1 MADSF
6 NRIFQP
12 GRMAYLLALAIM
24 CCAPGVAAGRLL
36 VRADQVKVDQG
47 SVYLDL
53 SVWNCSGHRVVE
65 QLADLPWGEHAIGI
79 VVYAAGPRA
88 GQPLEE
94 TGLIEDFPIKEVTI
108 SPGSSVSGRI
118 NLSRRFPRLSR
129 YREYNGLVLFWV
141 YDLSLI
147 QGGADAYV
155 GGMLP
160 FVPSSSDAPSM
171 SAANPC
177 D

>member
-1 MADSF
+1 MINESSPMAF
-6 NRIFQP
+6 
-12 GRMAYLLALAIM
+12 LLVLALL
-24 CCAPGVAAGRLL
+24 CFSPVAAAGELF
-36 VRADQVKVDQG
+36 VRADQVRVDRG

-65 QLADLPWGEHAIGI
+65 QLADLPWGQDATGI
-79 VVYAAGPRA
+79 VVYAAGPAA

-94 TGLIEDFPIKEVTI
+94 AGLIEDFPIKEVTI
-108 SPGSSVSGRI
+108 SPGSSVSGVI
-118 NLSRRFPRLSR
+118 NLSRSFPKLGR
-129 YREYNGLVLFWV
+129 YTKYNDLVLFWV

-147 QGGADAYV
+147 QGGTGAYV

-160 FVPSSSDAPSM
+160 FVPSSAGTTSR
-171 SAANPC
+171 SAVNPC